1 MGVSKMKSET
11 EIAKE
16 NVGKLGELL
25 SPDKY
30 VFMGKCQEHLASCQR
45 FLEFLE
51 QLRIDKTWDVCW
63 IQEDGVNIKDKITDL
78 NSAIKIYSDG
88 GIK

>member
-1 MGVSKMKSET
+1 MKTET

-30 VFMGKCQEHLASCQR
+30 VFMGKCQEHLASCKR
-45 FLEFLE
+45 DLGFLEDFE
-51 QLRIDKTWDVCW
+51 
-63 IQEDGVNIKDKITDL
+63 EDIIESCHYTTINGFIKRENDL
-78 NSAIKIYSDG
+78 KQAIKIYSDER
-88 GIK
+88 IK